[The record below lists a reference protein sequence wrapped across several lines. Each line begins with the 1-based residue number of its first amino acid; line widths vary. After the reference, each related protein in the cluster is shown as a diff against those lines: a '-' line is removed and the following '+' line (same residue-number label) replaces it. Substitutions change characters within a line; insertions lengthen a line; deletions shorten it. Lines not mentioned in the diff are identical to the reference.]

1 MENINKVVNTKIKEL
16 NNSKRQFKDIFNI
29 IHNCDNKIFSE
40 ISDGYKVKT
49 FTYKE
54 IKELSIKLGNYFN
67 NKLSNIEKGSYIGLM
82 MNNSNLWIASFW
94 GLLMSGYKPMLINI
108 RLGKQLND
116 EIIKLLNIQYVIV
129 DDDYQLNCNILNIN
143 DQNNDYNNITNM
155 ITSIDDFPWENEIAL
170 SSSATSLNIKICV
183 YKGEDIA
190 SQLTNTKYILKH
202 NSMMKAHY
210 KGSLKVM
217 TFLPFYH
224 IFGLIATYFWFCF
237 FNRTLVFLKDYSN
250 ETILKTARKHKV
262 THIFAVPMLWNTIS
276 KEIIKEISLKDEKTK
291 KKFKKGIKLSQKLQN
306 INPKLGLYISKK
318 IMKDVQNQIF
328 GDTIKF
334 LITGGG
340 YISSSTMTLINGI
353 GYPLYNGYGMSEI
366 GITSVEL
373 RKKNKYRNITSIGKP
388 FPTVSYKVENDVL
401 FVKGSSICSKII
413 TKNEEYIINHNQW
426 FETNDIVKQDKKGFY
441 YVLGRNDD
449 VVISSNGE
457 KINPDIIEKN
467 ILLLNVKRFC
477 VMGIEDEGINKLSL
491 VVEVPQGISK
501 FKTQKI
507 INEIKNYN
515 FNLEKIYFT
524 YDKIAADTA
533 IKVSR
538 TLLTKRINNGDV
550 KLVSFNDFSNN
561 NIVDESTIDKEIY
574 NDVVNIFSEVLKKDI
589 NTINPTDH
597 FIFDLGGSSLEYLT
611 LLIKLKEKF
620 EIDFNFT
627 NGDNCYTALEVV
639 DFIKTRGKKEK
650 I

>member
-1 MENINKVVNTKIKEL
+1 MENINKIVKTKIKQL
-16 NNSKRQFKDIFNI
+16 NESDKQFIDIFKI

-40 ISDGYKVKT
+40 ISDGYKIKKT
-49 FTYKE
+49 TYQE
-54 IKELSIKLGNYFN
+54 IKQLSIKLGIYFKD
-67 NKLSNIEKGSYIGLM
+67 KLTNVEKGNYIGLM

-94 GLLMSGYKPMLINI
+94 GILMSGYKPMLINI
-108 RLGKQLND
+108 RLGKQLNED
-116 EIIKLLNIQYVIV
+116 IINLLNIKYIIS
-129 DDDYQLNCNILNIN
+129 DNDYQLSCNIINICN
-143 DQNNDYNNITNM
+143 QDNDYNSININSTIN
-155 ITSIDDFPWENEIAL
+155 IDDFPWENEIAL
-170 SSSATSLNIKICV
+170 SSSATSLNIKICI

-190 SQLTNTKYILKH
+190 SQLTNTKYILNH
-202 NSMMKAHY
+202 NAMMKAHY

-276 KEIIKEISLKDEKTK
+276 KELIKEISLKDEKTK
-291 KKFKKGIKLSQKLQN
+291 KKLKKGIKISQFIQN
-306 INPKLGLYISKK
+306 INPKFGLWLSKK
-318 IMKDVQNQIF
+318 MMRDIQNQVF
-328 GDTIKF
+328 GDTIRF
-334 LITGGG
+334 LISGGG
-340 YISSSTMTLINGI
+340 YIAPTTLTLINGI

-373 RKKNKYRNITSIGKP
+373 RRKNKYRNVASIGKP
-388 FPTVSYKVENDVL
+388 FPTVKYKIENDIL

-413 TKNEEYIINHNQW
+413 TKDNEYKIDHSQW
-426 FETNDIVKQDKKGFY
+426 FQTNDIVKQDKKGFY

-467 ILLLNVKRFC
+467 IMLLNVKRFC

-491 VVEVPQGISK
+491 IVEIPQNISK

-507 INEIKNYN
+507 IEEINNNNN
-515 FNLEKIYFT
+515 FNFEKVYFT
-524 YDKIAADTA
+524 YDKIATDSA

-538 TLLTKRINNGDV
+538 SILSKKIKNKEVRLLSSNEFKN
-550 KLVSFNDFSNN
+550 SNN
-561 NIVDESTIDKEIY
+561 YDQNIINEEIY
-574 NDVVNIFSEVLKKDI
+574 NNVINIFSEVLKKDVQ
-589 NTINPTDH
+589 TINPNDH

-620 EIDFNFT
+620 EIDFNFI
-627 NGDNCYTALEVV
+627 NDDNCYTVKEIV
-639 DFIKTRGKKEK
+639 DIILKRR
-650 I
+650 

>member
-1 MENINKVVNTKIKEL
+1 MENINKFVKTKIKQL
-16 NNSKRQFKDIFNI
+16 NNSNKQFKDIFKI
-29 IHNCDNKIFSE
+29 IHNCDNNKIFSE
-40 ISDGYKVKT
+40 ISDGYKIKKT
-49 FTYKE
+49 TYQE
-54 IKELSIKLGNYFN
+54 IKQLSIKLGNYFN
-67 NKLSNIEKGSYIGLM
+67 DKLTNIDKGSYVGLM

-116 EIIKLLNIQYVIV
+116 DIIQLLNIKYIIC
-129 DDDYQLNCNILNIN
+129 DNDYQLNCNIFNIN
-143 DQNNDYNNITNM
+143 NLNNDYNNITN
-155 ITSIDDFPWENEIAL
+155 INLNIDCFPWENEIAL
-170 SSSATSLNIKICV
+170 SSSATSLNIKICI

-190 SQLTNTKYILKH
+190 SQLTNTKYILNH

-237 FNRTLVFLKDYSN
+237 FNRTLVFLKDYGN

-276 KEIIKEISLKDEKTK
+276 KELIKEISLKDEKTK
-291 KKFKKGIKLSQKLQN
+291 KKFRKGIKLSQTIQN
-306 INPKLGLYISKK
+306 ISPKAGLWISKK
-318 IMKDVQNQIF
+318 MMKDVQNQVF

-334 LITGGG
+334 LISGGG
-340 YISSSTMTLINGI
+340 YIAPTTLTLINGI

-373 RKKNKYRNITSIGKP
+373 RRKNKYRNIASIGKP
-388 FPTVSYKVENDVL
+388 FPTVNYKIENDIL
-401 FVKGSSICSKII
+401 LVKGSSICSKII
-413 TKNEEYIINHNQW
+413 TKNQEYEIDHSQW
-426 FETNDIVKQDKKGFY
+426 FQTNDIVKQDKKGFY

-449 VVISSNGE
+449 VVISSSGE

-467 ILLLNVKRFC
+467 IMLLNVNRFC
-477 VMGIEDEGINKLSL
+477 VMGIEEEGINKLSL
-491 VVEVPQGISK
+491 VVEIPQGISK
-501 FKTQKI
+501 LKTQKI
-507 INEIKNYN
+507 IEEINNNN
-515 FNLEKIYFT
+515 FNFEKVYFT
-524 YDKIAADTA
+524 YDKIANDSA

-538 TLLTKRINNGDV
+538 SILLKKIQTKEV
-550 KLVSFNDFSNN
+550 KLLSYNEFKDSNN
-561 NIVDESTIDKEIY
+561 YDQNIINEEIY
-574 NDVVNIFSEVLKKDI
+574 NNVINIFSEVLKKDI
-589 NTINPTDH
+589 NTINPNDH

-620 EIDFNFT
+620 EIDFNFI
-627 NGDNCYTALEVV
+627 NDDNCYTVKEIV
-639 DFIKTRGKKEK
+639 DIILKRGK
-650 I
+650 